1 METYPIEELDENY
14 DDGTMP
20 ENVEEL
26 AKAVVGHGFGMIQD
40 INAGAAAE
48 FGAGYT
54 MRGNR
59 PYQEDAFAIGFDF
72 AVLADGMGGQ
82 PDGDKAS
89 LRAVKRAVDSLEMGG
104 TILAA
109 TEAADQALGDWIRT
123 GDYGHNPG
131 YWPATTLIV
140 LAREE
145 NDFNVA
151 HLGDSRV
158 YLWNLD
164 RGGLRQLTQDH
175 ESYFGSI
182 TRYVGGTGH
191 EPDILNFS
199 LVEGDRLITCSDGL
213 FLHLSD
219 VFLSRFIGENAA
231 ATDLDLAK
239 LLCEEAVKAG
249 GMDNVTVI
257 VASFQEPT

>member
-1 METYPIEELDENY
+1 
-14 DDGTMP
+14 
-20 ENVEEL
+20 
-26 AKAVVGHGFGMIQD
+26 MIQSD
-40 INAGAAAE
+40 DASMSAAFGGGA
-48 FGAGYT
+48 T
-54 MRGNR
+54 LRGNR
-59 PYQEDAFAIGFDF
+59 PYQQDAFHVDFDF

-82 PDGDKAS
+82 PDGDVAS
-89 LRAVKRAVDSLEMGG
+89 RLAVEAAVEVLTEAG
-104 TILAA
+104 TVLAA

-249 GMDNVTVI
+249 GGDNVTVI